1 MNIKV
6 DISNVVIKTERLVLR
21 AFRES
26 DLDDF
31 FAYASVDGVG
41 EMAGWSHHKSIEDSK
56 AILNLFLNEKKT
68 FAIEY
73 NGKVIGSIGIEEYNE
88 ELLPEFADKAGREL
102 GFVLSKDYW
111 GRGFMPE
118 AVKGVINY
126 LFGELKLDVI
136 VCGHFNK
143 NIQSKRVQEKCGFKP
158 YKMHK
163 SITAYGTV
171 EEHCINILNK

>member
-126 LFGELKLDVI
+126 LFDELKLDVI

-171 EEHCINILNK
+171 EDHCINILNK

>member
-88 ELLPEFADKAGREL
+88 ELLPEFADKVGREL

-126 LFGELKLDVI
+126 LFDELKLDVI

-171 EEHCINILNK
+171 EDHCINILNK